1 MTTHPPIWS
10 LNAEEAYLSLATTA
24 QGLADS
30 EAEVRLKQYGA
41 NELPEPPRRSLWLR
55 FLDQLTHFMA
65 LLLWVAGILAFIS
78 DTPELGW
85 AIWAVIWINAIFSFS
100 QEFQAE
106 KALNAL
112 KKVLPAQAKVY
123 RSGILQTIPARE
135 LVNGDVIQLEEGDRI
150 SADARLVAAESFYV
164 DVSVLTG
171 ESLPVNRH
179 ARPVRPR
186 PVIPMRNGTPLKHP
200 GEESLQERVRPAE
213 IANLVLAGSTVA
225 SGRATGIV
233 YATGDR
239 TEFGHVAH
247 LTTTVKREPSTL
259 EVQIAKIV
267 RFITALAIS
276 MGAIVFLLTYFLVG
290 MEAKESFIFAIGII
304 VAFVPEGLLPTVT
317 LSLAMG
323 VQRMAKSNAL
333 VRRLSAVETLSA
345 ITAICTDK
353 TGTLTKNEM
362 TVRSLWLPSTTDAYI
377 EVTGAGYEP
386 TGEINLPRESQAQ
399 EQVRL
404 LLAGAALCSNARLV
418 HLTQPSRWQEIGD
431 PTEAALLVAAMKAG
445 LELETLQSQS
455 PRLREVPFDS
465 RRRLMSVVL
474 DWHSQLWQNEHQYIC
489 FTKGAPLEVLRHCNW
504 TLRDNKLIELT
515 QSDRTT
521 ITTANDNL
529 ARQGFR
535 VLGVA
540 VRQGDK
546 ELLEKTSAQLEQ
558 DLIFMGLVAMFDPP
572 RTEVEKAIAQ
582 CHQAG
587 ISVTMITGDYG
598 LTAEAIALKIGLVE
612 NKARVVTG
620 EELGHLSEAQLRQ
633 LIHHR
638 RQQLIFARVMPEQK
652 LQIVKAY
659 QSLGH
664 VVAVTGDGVN
674 DAPALQAANIGIAMG
689 MSGTDVAREAADI
702 VLLDDNFATIVKAIE
717 QGRGVYQNIRKFMT
731 YILASNVAE
740 IVPFLAMVIFKI
752 PPALVVLQILA
763 IDLGT
768 DMIPALALGAETPET
783 GIMQQP
789 PRKKSLPL
797 LDRSLLA
804 RAYGFLGLIEAAL
817 GMSAFFAVWWSYGY
831 SFAELQ
837 AVSGSILAHSAE
849 PTTRAIYQQA
859 TTATLATIVACQ
871 DGNVF
876 ACRSER
882 TSIFKLGFLSNHLI
896 WLGIAT
902 EWILILCIIFLKP
915 LENIFGTAP
924 LEIWQWLL
932 LLICPPILLAADELR
947 KRFFRK

>member
-10 LNAEEAYLSLATTA
+10 LNAEEAYISLATAA

-30 EAEVRLKQYGA
+30 EATVRLKQYGA
-41 NELPEPPRRSLWLR
+41 NELPEPPRRSLLLR

-78 DTPELGW
+78 GTSELGW

-186 PVIPMRNGTPLKHP
+186 PVVPMRNGTPLMQA
-200 GEESLQERVRPAE
+200 GEESLQEKVRPAE

-362 TVRSLWLPSTTDAYI
+362 TVRSLWLPSTTDVYI

-386 TGEINLPRESQAQ
+386 TGEINLLRESQAQ

-431 PTEAALLVAAMKAG
+431 PTEAALLVAAMKAR
-445 LELETLQSQS
+445 LKPEILQNES

-474 DWHSQLWQNEHQYIC
+474 DWHSQLWQNEHSYLC

-504 TLRDNKLIELT
+504 TLRDSKPQELT
-515 QSDRTT
+515 QDDRAQ
-521 ITTANDNL
+521 IVTANDSL

-535 VLGVA
+535 VLALAARKGE
-540 VRQGDK
+540 R
-546 ELLEKTSAQLEQ
+546 ELLEKTSGQLEQ
-558 DLIFMGLVAMFDPP
+558 DLTFIGLVAMFDPP
-572 RTEVEKAIAQ
+572 RTEVKEAISQ

-598 LTAEAIALKIGLVE
+598 LTAEAIAKNIGLVE
-612 NKARVVTG
+612 NQARVVTG
-620 EELGHLSEAQLRQ
+620 EELGHLSAAQLRQ

-638 RQQLIFARVMPEQK
+638 QQQLIFARVMPEQK

-659 QSLGH
+659 ESLGH
-664 VVAVTGDGVN
+664 IVAVTGDGVN

-768 DMIPALALGAETPET
+768 DMIPALALGAEKPEK

-789 PRKKSLPL
+789 PRKKSQPL

-804 RAYGFLGLIEAAL
+804 RAYGFLGVIEAAF

-837 AVSGSILAHSAE
+837 AVSGAILAHSAE

-859 TTATLATIVACQ
+859 TTATLAAIVACQ

-882 TSIFKLGFLSNHLI
+882 TSILKLGFLSNRLI